1 MWAIPLIIIAI
12 FAEYPAAAITITVV
26 IVVGWLLVWLASPL
40 LEERAQYRRWER
52 QRRQEALERLANE
65 RVRYEQAS
73 AELRDAYDDARRRL
87 RDVS

>member
-12 FAEYPAAAITITVV
+12 FAEYPAAVITVTVV
-26 IVVGWLLVWLASPL
+26 IGLGWLLVWLASPL

-52 QRRQEALERLANE
+52 QRRREALERLANE

-87 RDVS
+87 RDTP